1 MLLLIIIG
9 KKKKKKKKRTNFNGK
24 YKLRCTSHAKEIPKN
39 AIDTKNFIIFFNNN

>member
-9 KKKKKKKKRTNFNGK
+9 KKKKKTNFNGK

-39 AIDTKNFIIFFNNN
+39 AIDTKKFTIFFNNN